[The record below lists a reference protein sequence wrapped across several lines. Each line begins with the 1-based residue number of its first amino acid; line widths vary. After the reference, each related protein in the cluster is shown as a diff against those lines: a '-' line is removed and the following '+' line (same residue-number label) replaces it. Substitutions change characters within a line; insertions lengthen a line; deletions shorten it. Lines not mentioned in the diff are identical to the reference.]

1 MIYKIDTKRL
11 FFSFA
16 IIMSRDSKKT
26 DSRSIAFAI
35 EALKPYIF
43 KNHENP
49 QLISKKKVLKTLDF
63 CYKKSSNKKILNIP
77 KSKFFRRF
85 LKQLIKQKIIERI
98 DKNNISNYSK
108 DDIFIV
114 NFLNTF
120 LLLDKKNV
128 RKLV

>member
-1 MIYKIDTKRL
+1 MIYRTTRKKLLISFALIISKNSKKIDN
-11 FFSFA
+11 
-16 IIMSRDSKKT
+16 
-26 DSRSIAFAI
+26 RSIAFAI
-35 EALKPYIF
+35 EALKPYVF
-43 KNHENP
+43 KNIENP
-49 QLISKKKVLKTLDF
+49 RLISKKKILKTLDF